1 MKVACPQC
9 QKKYKLPPHAEGKQV
24 TCRECS
30 HRFLSDSAVISSG
43 NVQATASGTKR
54 TARRAAAMP
63 AEELEDG
70 LLPLPPSRR
79 ELARKNAVSPERLSK
94 ELAGAFRGEFTRPRV
109 TMAHRLVGAIVAL
122 LMLLLPVI
130 YLGLIVGIG
139 YATYWHVMNNW
150 VWVVNVR
157 GGRVTLIVASVY
169 VAIGFAGALW
179 VFSLLRPLMYF
190 GGRSEERTGLS
201 REDEP
206 VLFAFTDRLA
216 DVVGSPRPD
225 VINLSLDVNASASF
239 RTAWFGLQRKQFC
252 LTLGIPLLAG
262 MSLNQVAGVIAHEFG
277 HFSQT
282 GSIFLDR
289 TIRRIN
295 FWFAHAVYARSDID
309 EYIDALTHDGD
320 GNVLVMLFGFL
331 VLLLVGSGKVVLWC
345 LMMLGHAVSSTLM
358 RRMEY
363 DADRYEIGVVGSD
376 VFKATS
382 ARLIELGLAN
392 EIAGDLA
399 FNTNRGDHL
408 PKNFPEFTAAI
419 ADQDPRVAKKAR
431 KLIKK
436 EQSSWFASH
445 PTTAARVRV
454 AERLKEPGIFD
465 VKHPAS
471 ALVTGFRS
479 KSKDITRTL
488 YQYRYGESF
497 DPASMRNTS
506 EAIEAYESVFG
517 QAKT

>member
-1 MKVACPQC
+1 
-9 QKKYKLPPHAEGKQV
+9 
-24 TCRECS
+24 
-30 HRFLSDSAVISSG
+30 
-43 NVQATASGTKR
+43 
-54 TARRAAAMP
+54 MP

-94 ELAGAFRGEFTRPRV
+94 ELARAFRGDFTRPRV
-109 TMAHRLVGAIVAL
+109 TLAHRLVGAIVAL

-130 YLGLIVGIG
+130 YLGLIAGIG

-150 VWVVNVR
+150 VWLASVR

-169 VAIGFAGALW
+169 IAIGFAGALW
-179 VFSLLRPLMYF
+179 VVSLLRPLVF
-190 GGRSEERTGLS
+190 FRGRSEEQTGLS

-206 VLFAFTDRLA
+206 VLFAFTDQLA

-225 VINLSLDVNASASF
+225 VINLTLDVNAAASF

-289 TIRRIN
+289 TIRQIN
-295 FWFAHAVYARSDID
+295 FWFAHAVYGRSVID
-309 EYIDALTHDGD
+309 EYIDALTQDGD

-331 VLLLVGSGKVVLWC
+331 VLLLVGSSKAVLWC
-345 LMMLGHAVSSTLM
+345 LMIVGHGVSSTLM

-363 DADRYEIGVVGSD
+363 DADRYEIGIVGSD
-376 VFKATS
+376 VFQATLK
-382 ARLIELGLAN
+382 RLVELSLAN
-392 EIAGDLA
+392 EIAADLA
-399 FNTNRGDHL
+399 FNTDRGDNL

-419 ADQDPRVAKKAR
+419 ADHDPRIAKKAR

-445 PTTAARVRV
+445 PTTAARLRV
-454 AERLKEPGIFD
+454 AERLQEPSIFD
-465 VKHPAS
+465 VKYPAS

-479 KSKDITRTL
+479 KAKDITDAL
-488 YQYRYGESF
+488 YLLRYGETF
-497 DPASMRNTS
+497 DPASMRSTS